1 MRKSSKI
8 DRIKDKTERV
18 KGLFSLRSKDEDGA
32 TSSSATQQAEELK
45 NSHSSS
51 VLPPLSNTSPNTA
64 TLGDDDEYQNT
75 PIGELWNLA
84 YKKLQQED
92 GALIE
97 EYEARLRGS
106 VTAALGSTLAAEEN
120 KGRWMN
126 IMLRCKM
133 EQVQKNIWK
142 FSFRSSEIQ
151 PAEVVQPILGVVK
164 LANDFLTTALAS
176 NPYASLAW
184 AGVSALLSLFLN
196 PMDQAAS
203 LAKGL
208 EYISLLIVQGR
219 MREDLYY
226 RRYETRQSDDQSSS
240 VSHVLYKGSLEKL
253 YRQILKFQATCY
265 CYYANDGAI
274 RLARDLVRRYNWV
287 GLMEQ
292 IQRQERQ
299 MGAIDQAWSDQ
310 QYNEE
315 CAAAEKRHKETI
327 HSLMTA
333 GADISSLRRAV
344 EEANAKQDHR
354 DFYRWLCDV
363 DPSDMYNAARNR
375 HEAGTSEW
383 FTEGEAFESWMNN
396 PRSLLWLHGKAGSGK
411 SVLSSSIIKFLQS
424 KHKDDATIATAYYY
438 FSFSDV
444 KKQERDAM
452 LASLIKQIC
461 CCRPNMPDSIARLK
475 KHRDQDMRPPTE
487 ELQEEL
493 IATLRGFSK
502 VHIII
507 DALDECPELG
517 GRREDLMKTL
527 RYILNAAPDNLHVIC
542 TSRKETDIYA
552 ELETH
557 LSEPTRI
564 EFDLSS
570 YLYKEAIKRDIGQ
583 YIDSTLADV
592 NYKSWS
598 DAIKKKVKE
607 ILIERSDGMFQ
618 YVRCQFEV
626 LRSLRSSSEIL
637 QALLDLPKGL
647 DQTYER
653 ILRMIHPKYQ
663 EQILNCLQWLAFSY
677 TPLSVEQLAHIFILR
692 PSDMDT
698 SQKIMQRLNQSEQL
712 FDSQDVLTYF
722 SGLVLVEFGIVRLAH
737 FSVKEYLNS
746 SRIHRDDAVSLGFS
760 ESDAHLSIAYW
771 CLAYHTYLSTS
782 DSYTI
787 QTRYPLK
794 SYSTNYWP
802 RHLEMVPY
810 KFWTAQV
817 AEKVAICLAMRS
829 QSLLNMILGSKR
841 FQDQWRRRQELAY
854 SDMAEM
860 LMRPHCF
867 TAWRG
872 FTLLTGH
879 ILSQSFGMKQYF
891 VQEDFD
897 IALFYA
903 IRGGSLQ
910 VAQLLLDKGANADAS
925 AIAKTKDESGDGKA
939 GDMLQLAVFRG
950 NFAMVNLL
958 LDRGADINAQ
968 RGGWGSALQT
978 AAKDE
983 NLSMLK
989 LLIERGADINFPSNE
1004 AGCVLLSAA
1013 GNMHCLQLLLDN
1025 GADVNKRGTGS
1036 MEKTALCEAAKAK
1049 YWDAFDL
1056 LLEHGANVNIGGIGG
1071 YPLHE
1076 MITNYR
1082 PGMDR
1087 IFPQLKRTFG
1097 LSIGVEGEFLRLKLL
1112 LSLGADPNTQ
1122 DGKGETALHKTCG
1135 HHKLTCSSTCIQM
1148 AQLLIDH
1155 GADVN
1160 IVAESHGTALQRAAY
1175 RGCMNMVK
1183 LLLENGA
1190 DVNIQGG
1197 TYGNALAAVC
1207 YSPKGLGTKAEMI
1220 QLLVDHGADVNAK
1233 GGTYGTALQAAAC
1246 CSKEGVKTM
1255 RILLELGADVNTVSG
1270 LFGNALQAAC
1280 KLGDVDMVS
1289 LLLDHG
1295 ADINAVTGEECG
1307 TALQAAGASI
1317 RWNGSEEIVRLLVER
1332 GADVNAEAGK
1342 YGTAL
1347 RTVCAKCP
1355 SNSQVE
1361 IVRLLLD
1368 HGANINAIT
1377 AGEYGTALQIVCAF
1391 PHWQGSEQVV
1401 RLLLERG
1408 ADVNAED
1415 GRFGTALQ
1423 AACAAK
1429 CEHWS
1434 QVKMIRLLLKYGAS
1448 VTGVQS
1454 SECGSPLQAA
1464 ASFHASKDVD
1474 GTAQMQLLLDHGA
1487 DANGYVS
1494 GEFGS
1499 AIHCA
1504 LSLKETLLNLEKGD
1518 SVDLSAVSETMKKR
1532 VRLLLDRGADVN
1544 LKGGKYGFPLQAACS
1559 IVYDIYENG
1568 HPRKR
1573 WYRRE
1578 SDTPSIQ
1585 LHLIDI
1591 ATGAVKMLLDECPH
1605 IDVNARGG
1613 IFGTALQAAAYSGQT
1628 ASVQLLLDHGA
1639 DITTNGVCGRY
1650 RTALDAAVIRAHWD
1664 IVKILLQAGA
1674 KPDCHLLPNPDEG
1687 WLEQVRKEDDP
1698 VAVERYR
1705 KFWEVEKSQHEQ
1717 VLLRRGR
1724 HVAYYHFVTM
1734 WLLAQFHLLTS
1745 FITVIFDFLMWKK
1758 KDAAKM

>member
-1 MRKSSKI
+1 MGKSSRI

-18 KGLFSLRSKDEDGA
+18 KELFTLRGKDGDES
-32 TSSSATQQAEELK
+32 TSSSATQKAQELK
-45 NSHSSS
+45 SSHS
-51 VLPPLSNTSPNTA
+51 
-64 TLGDDDEYQNT
+64 TLGNDNEYQNI

-84 YKKLQQED
+84 YEKLQQED
-92 GALIE
+92 SALIE

-126 IMLRCKM
+126 VMLRCKM
-133 EQVQKNIWK
+133 EEVQKNIWK
-142 FSFRSSEIQ
+142 FSFRSSEVQ

-219 MREDLYY
+219 MREDLYR
-226 RRYETRQSDDQSSS
+226 RRYETRQSDDQPST
-240 VSHVLYKGSLEKL
+240 VPHVLYKSSLERL
-253 YRQILKFQATCY
+253 YRQVLKFQATCY
-265 CYYANDGAI
+265 CYYANDGAT
-274 RLARDLVRRYNWV
+274 RLARDLIGRYNWV

-292 IQRQERQ
+292 IQRQESQ

-383 FTEGEAFESWMNN
+383 FIEGEAFESWMNN

-411 SVLSSSIIKFLQS
+411 SVLSSSVIKFLQS
-424 KHKDDATIATAYYY
+424 KHKDDVTIATAYYY

-461 CCRPNMPDSIARLK
+461 CCRPNMPDSMTRLK
-475 KHRDQDMRPPTE
+475 KHKDQDMRPPTE

-502 VHIII
+502 VYIVI

-527 RYILNAAPDNLHVIC
+527 RYILNAAPDNLHVMC
-542 TSRKETDIYA
+542 TSRKESDIYA
-552 ELETH
+552 ELERY

-570 YLYKEAIKRDIGQ
+570 YIHREAIKRDISQ
-583 YIDSTLADV
+583 YIDSTLADA

-598 DAIKKKVKE
+598 DIIKKKVKE
-607 ILIERSDGMFQ
+607 TLIDRSDGMFQ

-626 LRSLRSSSEIL
+626 LRSLRSSSEIKM
-637 QALLDLPKGL
+637 ALLDLPKGL

-653 ILRMIHPKYQ
+653 ILGMIDPKYQ
-663 EQILNCLQWLAFSY
+663 EHILSCLKWLAFSFI
-677 TPLSVEQLAHIFILR
+677 PLSVDQLAHIFIMR

-698 SQKIMQRLNQSEQL
+698 NEKIMQRLNQSEQL
-712 FDSQDVLTYF
+712 FDSQDVLAYF
-722 SGLVLVEFGIVRLAH
+722 SGLVLVEFGTVRLAH
-737 FSVKEYLNS
+737 FSVKEYLTS
-746 SRIHRDDAVSLGFS
+746 SRIYRDDALSLGFS
-760 ESDAHLSIAYW
+760 AADAHLWIAYW
-771 CLAYHTYLSTS
+771 CLAYHIYLSTP
-782 DSYTI
+782 DSRII
-787 QTRYPLK
+787 QTRYVLK
-794 SYSTNYWP
+794 SYSTTYWP
-802 RHLEMVPY
+802 LHLEMVPY
-810 KFWTAQV
+810 KIWTAQV
-817 AEKVAICLAMRS
+817 VEKLAICLAMQS
-829 QSLLNMILGSKR
+829 QSLLNMIVGSKMYK
-841 FQDQWRRRQELAY
+841 DQWRRMKELSY
-854 SDMAEM
+854 SDMTEM
-860 LMRPHCF
+860 LMRPYCF

-872 FTLLTGH
+872 FTLITGH
-879 ILSQSFGMKQYF
+879 VLSQRFGVKQYF
-891 VQEDFD
+891 AQEDFD
-897 IALFYA
+897 VALYYA
-903 IRGGSLQ
+903 IRGGSLRL
-910 VAQLLLDKGANADAS
+910 VQLLLDKGANADAS
-925 AIAKTKDESGDGKA
+925 AISTIKDESGDGKA

-950 NFAMVNLL
+950 SLAMVNLL

-978 AAKDE
+978 AARDE
-983 NLSMLK
+983 HLSMLK
-989 LLIERGADINFPSNE
+989 LLVEREADINGPSNE
-1004 AGCVLLSAA
+1004 AGCVLYAAA
-1013 GNMHCLQLLLDN
+1013 GNMDCLRFLLDN
-1025 GADVNKRGTGS
+1025 GADVNKRGTGN
-1036 MEKTALCEAAKAK
+1036 MDKTAFCEAARAK
-1049 YWDAFDL
+1049 DWEIFDL
-1056 LLEHGANVNIGGIGG
+1056 LLEQGANVNLGGMGG

-1097 LSIGVEGEFLRLKLL
+1097 LSIGVDGELRRLKLL
-1112 LSLGADPNTQ
+1112 LSLGADPNAL
-1122 DGKGETALHKTCG
+1122 DGKCDTALHKACG
-1135 HHKLTCSSTCIQM
+1135 HHKLRCSSTCVQI

-1160 IVAESHGTALQRAAY
+1160 IVGKSHGTALQKAAY

-1197 TYGNALAAVC
+1197 TYGNALQGVC
-1207 YSPKGLGTKAEMI
+1207 YSPRGLGTKAEMI

-1233 GGTYGTALQAAAC
+1233 AGVYGTALQAAAC
-1246 CSKEGVKTM
+1246 CSRQGIETM
-1255 RILLELGADVNTVSG
+1255 QILLKLGANVKAEG
-1270 LFGNALQAAC
+1270 GEFGNALQASC
-1280 KLGDVDMVS
+1280 NLGDLDTVS

-1295 ADINAVTGEECG
+1295 ADVNAVAGEEYE
-1307 TALQAAGASI
+1307 TALRAACSSM
-1317 RWNGSEEIVRLLVER
+1317 RWKGSEDIVRLLLER
-1332 GADVNAEAGK
+1332 GADVNAEGGK
-1342 YGTAL
+1342 FGTAL
-1347 RTVCAKCP
+1347 RTICAKSP
-1355 SNSQVE
+1355 SSSQIE
-1361 IVRLLLD
+1361 MVRLLLD
-1368 HGANINAIT
+1368 HGANINAVT
-1377 AGEYGTALQIVCAF
+1377 GEEHGTALQIACAS
-1391 PHWQGSEQVV
+1391 PPWQGGEEIV

-1423 AACAAK
+1423 VACAAH
-1429 CEHWS
+1429 CEHKS
-1434 QVKMIRLLLKYGAS
+1434 QVSIIRLLLEHGAS
-1448 VTGVQS
+1448 ATAVQS
-1454 SECGSPLQAA
+1454 SECASPLQAA
-1464 ASFHASKDVD
+1464 AGFYAGADVD
-1474 GTAQMQLLLDHGA
+1474 GNAQMQLLLDHGA
-1487 DANGYVS
+1487 DANGYAS
-1494 GEFGS
+1494 GKFGS
-1499 AIHCA
+1499 ALHCV
-1504 LSLKETLLNLEKGD
+1504 LSLEGTLRKLEKGET
-1518 SVDLSAVSETMKKR
+1518 VHLFAVSEMVER
-1532 VRLLLDRGADVN
+1532 RIRLLLDHGADVN

-1559 IVYDIYENG
+1559 VAYDIYENG
-1568 HPRKR
+1568 QPRER

-1578 SDTPSIQ
+1578 SDTPGIR
-1585 LHLIDI
+1585 LHLTAI
-1591 ATGAVKMLLDECPH
+1591 ATDAVKMLLDECPN

-1639 DITTNGVCGRY
+1639 DVSSNGVCGKY
-1650 RTALDAAVIRAHWD
+1650 RTALNAAVVRAHWD

-1674 KPDCHLLPNPDEG
+1674 KPECHLLLHPDER
-1687 WLEQVRKEDDP
+1687 WLEQIGKEDGK

-1705 KFWEVEKSQHEQ
+1705 KFWEVEKLQHEQ
-1717 VLLRRGR
+1717 VLLGRGR
-1724 HVAYYHFVTM
+1724 HVAYYHFMTM
-1734 WLLAQFHLLTS
+1734 WLLAQFHLLTG
-1745 FITVIFDFLMWKK
+1745 FITVVFDFLMWKK
-1758 KDAAKM
+1758 KDALRM

>member
-1 MRKSSKI
+1 MRKSSRI

-18 KGLFSLRSKDEDGA
+18 KGLFSLRSKDEDGP
-32 TSSSATQQAEELK
+32 TSSSAAPQAEEFK
-45 NSHSSS
+45 NSHSPS
-51 VLPPLSNTSPNTA
+51 VLLPLSNTSPNTA
-64 TLGDDDEYQNT
+64 TLGDDDEYQKT

-84 YKKLQQED
+84 YKKLQQDD

-106 VTAALGSTLAAEEN
+106 VTAAQGSTLATEEN

-126 IMLRCKM
+126 VLLRWKM
-133 EQVQKNIWK
+133 EEVQKNIWK

-151 PAEVVQPILGVVK
+151 PTEVVQPILGVVK

-226 RRYETRQSDDQSSS
+226 RRYEARQSNDESSP

-265 CYYANDGAI
+265 CYYANDGAT
-274 RLARDLVRRYNWV
+274 RLARDLIGRYNWV

-333 GADISSLRRAV
+333 GADLSSLRRAV

-383 FTEGEAFESWMNN
+383 FIEGEAFESWMNY

-424 KHKDDATIATAYYY
+424 KYKDDATIATAYYY

-461 CCRPNMPDSIARLK
+461 CCRPNMPDSITKLG
-475 KHRDQDMRPPTE
+475 KHKDQDMRPPTD
-487 ELQEEL
+487 ELQEVL

-527 RYILNAAPDNLHVIC
+527 RYILNAAPDNLHVVC
-542 TSRKETDIYA
+542 TSRKESDIYA

-557 LSEPTRI
+557 LFEPTRI

-570 YLYKEAIKRDIGQ
+570 YVYKEAIKRDIGQ

-598 DAIKKKVKE
+598 DVIKKKVKE
-607 ILIERSDGMFQ
+607 ILIERSDGI
-618 YVRCQFEV
+618 
-626 LRSLRSSSEIL
+626 SSSEIL
-637 QALLDLPKGL
+637 QALLNLPKGL

-653 ILRMIHPKYQ
+653 ILRMIDPKYQ
-663 EQILNCLQWLAFSY
+663 EQIISCLQWLAFSY

-712 FDSQDVLTYF
+712 FDSQDVLAYF
-722 SGLVLVEFGIVRLAH
+722 SGLVLEEFGIVRLAH

-760 ESDAHLSIAYW
+760 EADAHLSIAYW
-771 CLAYHTYLSTS
+771 CLAYHIYLSTP

-787 QTRYPLK
+787 QTQYPLK
-794 SYSTNYWP
+794 SYSTNSWP

-817 AEKVAICLAMRS
+817 VEKVAICLAMRS

-854 SDMAEM
+854 ADMAEM
-860 LMRPHCF
+860 LMRPHSF

-879 ILSQSFGMKQYF
+879 ILSQSFGVKQYF
-891 VQEDFD
+891 IQEDFD

-903 IRGGSLQ
+903 IRGGSLP

-925 AIAKTKDESGDGKA
+925 AISTVKDESGDGKA
-939 GDMLQLAVFRG
+939 GDVLQLAVFRG

-989 LLIERGADINFPSNE
+989 LLIERGADINVPSNE

-1013 GNMHCLQLLLDN
+1013 GNMHCLRLLLDN

-1049 YWDAFDL
+1049 YWEAFDL
-1056 LLEHGANVNIGGIGG
+1056 LLEHGVNVNIGGIGG

-1097 LSIGVEGEFLRLKLL
+1097 LSIGVEGEFRRLKLL
-1112 LSLGADPNTQ
+1112 LSLGADPNAQ
-1122 DGKGETALHKTCG
+1122 NGKGETALHKT
-1135 HHKLTCSSTCIQM
+1135 S
-1148 AQLLIDH
+1148 QLLIDH
-1155 GADVN
+1155 GADAN

-1197 TYGNALAAVC
+1197 AYGNALSAVC
-1207 YSPKGLGTKAEMI
+1207 YSPKGIGTKAEMI
-1220 QLLVDHGADVNAK
+1220 QLLVDHEADVNAK

-1255 RILLELGADVNTVSG
+1255 RILLKLGADVNAVSG

-1280 KLGDVDMVS
+1280 KVGDIDMVS
-1289 LLLDHG
+1289 FLLDHG
-1295 ADINAVTGEECG
+1295 ADVNAVTGEECG
-1307 TALQAAGASI
+1307 TALQAVCASI
-1317 RWNGSEEIVRLLVER
+1317 RWSGSEEIVRLLLER
-1332 GADVNAEAGK
+1332 GADVNAESGK

-1368 HGANINAIT
+1368 HGADINAVT

-1434 QVKMIRLLLKYGAS
+1434 QVKIIRLLLNHGAS

-1454 SECGSPLQAA
+1454 SECASPLQAA
-1464 ASFHASKDVD
+1464 AGFHANADVD
-1474 GTAQMQLLLDHGA
+1474 GNAQMQLLLDHGA
-1487 DANGYVS
+1487 DANGCVS
-1494 GEFGS
+1494 AEFGS
-1499 AIHCA
+1499 ALHCA
-1504 LSLKETLLNLEKGD
+1504 LSLEGTLLKLEKGD
-1518 SVDLSAVSETMKKR
+1518 SVNLEAVSEMVRKR
-1532 VRLLLDRGADVN
+1532 VRLLLDHGADVN
-1544 LKGGKYGFPLQAACS
+1544 FKGGKYGFPLQAACS

-1573 WYRRE
+1573 WFRRE
-1578 SDTPSIQ
+1578 SDTPGIQ

-1591 ATGAVKMLLDECPH
+1591 ATNAVKMLLDECPS

-1639 DITTNGVCGRY
+1639 DIASNGVCGRY
-1650 RTALDAAVIRAHWD
+1650 RTALNAAVIRAHWD

-1674 KPDCHLLPNPDEG
+1674 NPDCHLLLYPDER
-1687 WLEQVRKEDDP
+1687 WLEQVRKEDGP

-1705 KFWEVEKSQHEQ
+1705 KFWEVEKSQYEQ

-1734 WLLAQFHLLTS
+1734 WLVAQFHLLTG
-1745 FITVIFDFLMWKK
+1745 FIRVIFDFLMWKK
-1758 KDAAKM
+1758 KDAVKL

>member
-18 KGLFSLRSKDEDGA
+18 KGLFSLRSKDDDGA
-32 TSSSATQQAEELK
+32 RSSSATQQAEELK

-51 VLPPLSNTSPNTA
+51 VLLPLSNTSPNTA

-97 EYEARLRGS
+97 EYEARLRES
-106 VTAALGSTLAAEEN
+106 VTAAMGSALAVEEN

-208 EYISLLIVQGR
+208 EYVSLLIVQGR
-219 MREDLYY
+219 MREDLYH
-226 RRYETRQSDDQSSS
+226 RRYETRQNDDQSSS

-265 CYYANDGAI
+265 CYYANDRAT
-274 RLARDLVRRYNWV
+274 RLARDLIGRYNWV
-287 GLMEQ
+287 GLIEQ

-344 EEANAKQDHR
+344 EEANSKQDHR

-383 FTEGEAFESWMNN
+383 FIEGEAFESWMSY

-527 RYILNAAPDNLHVIC
+527 RYILNAAPDNLHMIC
-542 TSRKETDIYA
+542 TSRKGSDIYA

-570 YLYKEAIKRDIGQ
+570 YVYKEAIKRDIGQ

-598 DAIKKKVKE
+598 DVIKKKVKE

-637 QALLDLPKGL
+637 QALLDLPRGL

-653 ILRMIHPKYQ
+653 ILRMIDPKYQ
-663 EQILNCLQWLAFSY
+663 EQIISCLQWLAFSY

-698 SQKIMQRLNQSEQL
+698 SKKIMQRLNQSEQL
-712 FDSQDVLTYF
+712 FDSHDVLSYF

-760 ESDAHLSIAYW
+760 EADAHLSIAYW
-771 CLAYHTYLSTS
+771 CLAYHIYLSTP

-794 SYSTNYWP
+794 SYSTTYWP
-802 RHLEMVPY
+802 RHIEMVPY
-810 KFWTAQV
+810 KIWTAQV
-817 AEKVAICLAMRS
+817 IEKIAICLAMRS

-841 FQDQWRRRQELAY
+841 FQDQWRKMQELAY

-872 FTLLTGH
+872 FTLLTRH
-879 ILSQSFGMKQYF
+879 ILSRSFGVKQYF
-891 VQEDFD
+891 VQEDYD
-897 IALFYA
+897 IALYYA
-903 IRGGSLQ
+903 IRGGSTR

-925 AIAKTKDESGDGKA
+925 AIATTKGESGDNKA

-950 NFAMVNLL
+950 NPTMVNLL
-958 LDRGADINAQ
+958 LDRGAEINAQ

-978 AAKDE
+978 AASDE
-983 NLSMLK
+983 HLNMLK
-989 LLIERGADINFPSNE
+989 LLIKRGADINVPSNE
-1004 AGCVLLSAA
+1004 AGCVLLSAS

-1036 MEKTALCEAAKAK
+1036 MEKTALCETAKAK
-1049 YWDAFDL
+1049 HWEAFDL
-1056 LLEHGANVNIGGIGG
+1056 LIDHGADVNQGGTGG

-1076 MITNYR
+1076 MTTNFR

-1087 IFPQLKRTFG
+1087 IFPQLRRTFG
-1097 LSIGVEGEFLRLKLL
+1097 LSKAVDGEFLRLKLL
-1112 LSLGADPNTQ
+1112 LSLGADPNAQ
-1122 DGKGETALHKTCG
+1122 DGKGETALHKACG
-1135 HHKLTCSSTCIQM
+1135 HHKLTCSPTCVQI

-1155 GADVN
+1155 GADAN

-1197 TYGNALAAVC
+1197 TYGNALSAVC
-1207 YSPKGLGTKAEMI
+1207 YSPKGLGTKTEMI
-1220 QLLVDHGADVNAK
+1220 QLLVDHGADVNDK
-1233 GGTYGTALQAAAC
+1233 SGTYGTALQAAAC
-1246 CSKEGVKTM
+1246 CSKEGVKMM
-1255 RILLELGADVNTVSG
+1255 RILLELGADVNAASG

-1280 KLGDVDMVS
+1280 KLGDIDMVS
-1289 LLLDHG
+1289 LLLDYG

-1307 TALQAAGASI
+1307 TALQAACASI
-1317 RWNGSEEIVRLLVER
+1317 RWNGSEDIVRLLLER
-1332 GADVNAEAGK
+1332 GADVNVEGGK

-1355 SNSQVE
+1355 SDSQVE
-1361 IVRLLLD
+1361 IIRLLLD
-1368 HGANINAIT
+1368 HGANVNAVT

-1434 QVKMIRLLLKYGAS
+1434 QVKIIRLLLKHGAS

-1454 SECGSPLQAA
+1454 SECASPLQAA
-1464 ASFHASKDVD
+1464 AGFHTSKDVD

-1494 GEFGS
+1494 NEFGS
-1499 AIHCA
+1499 ALHCA
-1504 LSLKETLLNLEKGD
+1504 LSLEGTLLKLEKDD
-1518 SVDLSAVSETMKKR
+1518 SVHLEAVSEMVRKR

-1578 SDTPSIQ
+1578 SDTPGIQ

-1613 IFGTALQAAAYSGQT
+1613 IFGTALQAAAYSGQM
-1628 ASVQLLLDHGA
+1628 ASIQLLLDHGA

-1650 RTALDAAVIRAHWD
+1650 RTALNAAVIRAHWD

-1674 KPDCHLLPNPDEG
+1674 KPDCHLLLNPDEA
-1687 WLEQVRKEDDP
+1687 WLEQIRKEDGP

-1717 VLLRRGR
+1717 ALLRRGR

-1734 WLLAQFHLLTS
+1734 WLFAQFHLLTG
-1745 FITVIFDFLMWKK
+1745 FLRIVFDLLMWKK
-1758 KDAAKM
+1758 RDAVKV

>member
-1 MRKSSKI
+1 MRRLSRI

-18 KGLFSLRSKDEDGA
+18 KELFSLRGKEEDGP
-32 TSSSATQQAEELK
+32 TSSSATQQAQELK
-45 NSHSSS
+45 NSHSPS
-51 VLPPLSNTSPNTA
+51 VLLPLPNTSPNTA

-75 PIGELWNLA
+75 PIGELWNLS

-92 GALIE
+92 SALIE
-97 EYEARLRGS
+97 EYEARLRES
-106 VTAALGSTLAAEEN
+106 VTAALGSALAAEEN

-133 EQVQKNIWK
+133 EEVQKNIWK

-151 PAEVVQPILGVVK
+151 PTEVVQPILGVVK
-164 LANDFLTTALAS
+164 LANDFIITALAS

-219 MREDLYY
+219 MREDLYH
-226 RRYETRQSDDQSSS
+226 RRYEVRQSDDQSSP

-253 YRQILKFQATCY
+253 YRQILKYQATCY
-265 CYYANDGAI
+265 CYYANDGAT
-274 RLARDLVRRYNWV
+274 RLARDLIGRYNW
-287 GLMEQ
+287 
-292 IQRQERQ
+292 
-299 MGAIDQAWSDQ
+299 AWSDQ

-333 GADISSLRRAV
+333 GADISSLHRAV
-344 EEANAKQDHR
+344 EEANSKQDHR

-383 FTEGEAFESWMNN
+383 FIEGEAFESWINN

-424 KHKDDATIATAYYY
+424 KYKDDATIATAYYY

-461 CCRPNMPDSIARLK
+461 CCRPNMPDSITKLR
-475 KHRDQDMRPPTE
+475 KHKDQDMRPPTD
-487 ELQEEL
+487 ELQEVF

-542 TSRKETDIYA
+542 TSRKESDIYA

-570 YLYKEAIKRDIGQ
+570 YVYKEAIKRDIGQ

-598 DAIKKKVKE
+598 DVIKKKVKE

-637 QALLDLPKGL
+637 QALLNLPKGL

-653 ILRMIHPKYQ
+653 ILRMIDPKYQ
-663 EQILNCLQWLAFSY
+663 EQIISCLQWLAFSY

-698 SQKIMQRLNQSEQL
+698 NQKIMQRLNHSEQL
-712 FDSQDVLTYF
+712 FDSQDVLAYF

-746 SRIHRDDAVSLGFS
+746 SRVHRDNAVSLGFS
-760 ESDAHLSIAYW
+760 EADAHISIAYW
-771 CLAYHTYLSTS
+771 CLAYHTYLSTP

-810 KFWTAQV
+810 KIWTAQV
-817 AEKVAICLAMRS
+817 VEKVAICLAMRS

-860 LMRPHCF
+860 LMRPHSF

-879 ILSQSFGMKQYF
+879 ILSQSFGVKQYF

-925 AIAKTKDESGDGKA
+925 AISTVKDESGDGKA

-989 LLIERGADINFPSNE
+989 LLIERGADINVPSNE

-1025 GADVNKRGTGS
+1025 GADVTKRGTGG

-1049 YWDAFDL
+1049 YWEAFDL

-1097 LSIGVEGEFLRLKLL
+1097 LSIGVEGEFRRLKLL

-1122 DGKGETALHKTCG
+1122 DGKGETALHKACA
-1135 HHKLTCSSTCIQM
+1135 HHKLACSSTCIQI

-1155 GADVN
+1155 GANAN

-1197 TYGNALAAVC
+1197 TYGNALPAVC

-1233 GGTYGTALQAAAC
+1233 GGVYGTALQAAAC
-1246 CSKEGVKTM
+1246 HSNEGVKTM

-1280 KLGDVDMVS
+1280 KLGDIDMVS
-1289 LLLDHG
+1289 SLLDYG
-1295 ADINAVTGEECG
+1295 ADINAVSGEECG
-1307 TALQAAGASI
+1307 TALQAACASI
-1317 RWNGSEEIVRLLVER
+1317 RWNGSEEIVRLLLER
-1332 GADVNAEAGK
+1332 GADVNAEGGK

-1361 IVRLLLD
+1361 IIRLLLD
-1368 HGANINAIT
+1368 HGANINAVT

-1401 RLLLERG
+1401 RFLLERG
-1408 ADVNAED
+1408 ADVNAKD

-1423 AACAAK
+1423 AVCAAK

-1434 QVKMIRLLLKYGAS
+1434 QVKMIRLLLKHGAS
-1448 VTGVQS
+1448 VAGVQS
-1454 SECGSPLQAA
+1454 SECAGPLQAA
-1464 ASFHASKDVD
+1464 AGFHANADVD
-1474 GTAQMQLLLDHGA
+1474 GNAQMQLLLDHGA
-1487 DANGYVS
+1487 DVN
-1494 GEFGS
+1494 E
-1499 AIHCA
+1499 
-1504 LSLKETLLNLEKGD
+1504 EGD
-1518 SVDLSAVSETMKKR
+1518 SVNLTAVSETGANMASHSKR
-1532 VRLLLDRGADVN
+1532 PARSCMTFTKMGIHAN
-1544 LKGGKYGFPLQAACS
+1544 
-1559 IVYDIYENG
+1559 
-1568 HPRKR
+1568 
-1573 WYRRE
+1573 
-1578 SDTPSIQ
+1578 
-1585 LHLIDI
+1585 
-1591 ATGAVKMLLDECPH
+1591 AVKMLLDECPH

-1628 ASVQLLLDHGA
+1628 ASIQLLLDHGA
-1639 DITTNGVCGRY
+1639 DISPNGVCGRY
-1650 RTALDAAVIRAHWD
+1650 RTALNAAVIRAHWD

-1674 KPDCHLLPNPDEG
+1674 RPDCHLLLNPDEG
-1687 WLEQVRKEDDP
+1687 WLEQVRKEDGP

-1717 VLLRRGR
+1717 VLLKRGR
-1724 HVAYYHFVTM
+1724 HVAYYNFVTM
-1734 WLLAQFHLLTS
+1734 WLLAQIHLLTG
-1745 FITVIFDFLMWKK
+1745 FITLIFEFLMWKK
-1758 KDAAKM
+1758 KAAVEM

>member
-1 MRKSSKI
+1 MECKSSR
-8 DRIKDKTERV
+8 D
-18 KGLFSLRSKDEDGA
+18 
-32 TSSSATQQAEELK
+32 
-45 NSHSSS
+45 S
-51 VLPPLSNTSPNTA
+51 V
-64 TLGDDDEYQNT
+64 
-75 PIGELWNLA
+75 
-84 YKKLQQED
+84 
-92 GALIE
+92 
-97 EYEARLRGS
+97 ARL
-106 VTAALGSTLAAEEN
+106 
-120 KGRWMN
+120 
-126 IMLRCKM
+126 
-133 EQVQKNIWK
+133 VQK
-142 FSFRSSEIQ
+142 FR
-151 PAEVVQPILGVVK
+151 V
-164 LANDFLTTALAS
+164 ANYF
-176 NPYASLAW
+176 
-184 AGVSALLSLFLN
+184 
-196 PMDQAAS
+196 
-203 LAKGL
+203 
-208 EYISLLIVQGR
+208 
-219 MREDLYY
+219 
-226 RRYETRQSDDQSSS
+226 
-240 VSHVLYKGSLEKL
+240 
-253 YRQILKFQATCY
+253 
-265 CYYANDGAI
+265 
-274 RLARDLVRRYNWV
+274 AR
-287 GLMEQ
+287 
-292 IQRQERQ
+292 
-299 MGAIDQAWSDQ
+299 
-310 QYNEE
+310 
-315 CAAAEKRHKETI
+315 
-327 HSLMTA
+327 
-333 GADISSLRRAV
+333 
-344 EEANAKQDHR
+344 
-354 DFYRWLCDV
+354 
-363 DPSDMYNAARNR
+363 
-375 HEAGTSEW
+375 
-383 FTEGEAFESWMNN
+383 
-396 PRSLLWLHGKAGSGK
+396 
-411 SVLSSSIIKFLQS
+411 
-424 KHKDDATIATAYYY
+424 
-438 FSFSDV
+438 
-444 KKQERDAM
+444 
-452 LASLIKQIC
+452 
-461 CCRPNMPDSIARLK
+461 
-475 KHRDQDMRPPTE
+475 
-487 ELQEEL
+487 
-493 IATLRGFSK
+493 
-502 VHIII
+502 
-507 DALDECPELG
+507 
-517 GRREDLMKTL
+517 
-527 RYILNAAPDNLHVIC
+527 
-542 TSRKETDIYA
+542 
-552 ELETH
+552 
-557 LSEPTRI
+557 
-564 EFDLSS
+564 
-570 YLYKEAIKRDIGQ
+570 
-583 YIDSTLADV
+583 
-592 NYKSWS
+592 
-598 DAIKKKVKE
+598 
-607 ILIERSDGMFQ
+607 FQ

-626 LRSLRSSSEIL
+626 LRRLRSSSEIK

-653 ILRMIHPKYQ
+653 ILRMIDPKYQ
-663 EQILNCLQWLAFSY
+663 EQIMSCLQWLAFSY
-677 TPLSVEQLAHIFILR
+677 TPLSVEQLAHIFVLR

-712 FDSQDVLTYF
+712 FDSQDVLAYF

-760 ESDAHLSIAYW
+760 EVDAHLSIAYW
-771 CLAYHTYLSTS
+771 CLAYHIYLSTP

-810 KFWTAQV
+810 KIWTAKV
-817 AEKVAICLAMRS
+817 VEKVAICLAMRS

-841 FQDQWRRRQELAY
+841 FQDQWRKMQELAY

-891 VQEDFD
+891 VQEDYD
-897 IALFYA
+897 IALYYA
-903 IRGGSLQ
+903 IRGGNLQ
-910 VAQLLLDKGANADAS
+910 IAQLLLDKGANADAS

-950 NFAMVNLL
+950 NCAMVNLL

-989 LLIERGADINFPSNE
+989 LLIERGADINVPSNE
-1004 AGCVLLSAA
+1004 AGCILLSAA
-1013 GNMHCLQLLLDN
+1013 GNIHCLQLLLDN

-1036 MEKTALCEAAKAK
+1036 MEKTALCEAVKAK
-1049 YWDAFDL
+1049 HWEAFDL
-1056 LLEHGANVNIGGIGG
+1056 LLEHGANVNLGGMGG

-1097 LSIGVEGEFLRLKLL
+1097 LSIGVEGEFRRLKLL
-1112 LSLGADPNTQ
+1112 LSLGADPNAQ

-1135 HHKLTCSSTCIQM
+1135 HHKLTCSSTCIQI

-1155 GADVN
+1155 EADTN
-1160 IVAESHGTALQRAAY
+1160 IVAKSHGTALQRAAY

-1197 TYGNALAAVC
+1197 TYGNALIAVC

-1246 CSKEGVKTM
+1246 CSKEGIKPM
-1255 RILLELGADVNTVSG
+1255 QILLKLGADVNAVCG

-1280 KLGDVDMVS
+1280 KLGNIDMVS
-1289 LLLDHG
+1289 LLLDYG
-1295 ADINAVTGEECG
+1295 ADINAVTDEECG
-1307 TALQAAGASI
+1307 TALQAACASI
-1317 RWNGSEEIVRLLVER
+1317 RWTGSEEIVRLLLER
-1332 GADVNAEAGK
+1332 GADVNAEGGK
-1342 YGTAL
+1342 FGTAL

-1355 SNSQVE
+1355 SNSQLE
-1361 IVRLLLD
+1361 IIRLLLD
-1368 HGANINAIT
+1368 HGANINAVT

-1408 ADVNAED
+1408 ADVNTED
-1415 GRFGTALQ
+1415 GRFGTVLQ
-1423 AACAAK
+1423 AACAAE

-1434 QVKMIRLLLKYGAS
+1434 QVKIIRLLLKHGAS

-1454 SECGSPLQAA
+1454 SEYGSPLQAA
-1464 ASFHASKDVD
+1464 AGFHASKDVD
-1474 GTAQMQLLLDHGA
+1474 GTAQMQLLLDHDA

-1499 AIHCA
+1499 ALHCA
-1504 LSLKETLLNLEKGD
+1504 LSLKETLLKLEKGD

-1578 SDTPSIQ
+1578 SDTPGIQ

-1591 ATGAVKMLLDECPH
+1591 ATNSVKILLDECPS

-1628 ASVQLLLDHGA
+1628 SSIQLLLDHGA
-1639 DITTNGVCGRY
+1639 DVASNAVCGRY
-1650 RTALDAAVIRAHWD
+1650 RTALNAAVIRAHWD

-1674 KPDCHLLPNPDEG
+1674 KPDCHLLLNSDEG
-1687 WLEQVRKEDDP
+1687 WLEQVRQEDGP

-1705 KFWEVEKSQHEQ
+1705 KFWEVEKSQHEK

-1734 WLLAQFHLLTS
+1734 WLLAQIHLLTG
-1745 FITVIFDFLMWKK
+1745 FITVIFEYLMWKK
-1758 KDAAKM
+1758 KNTLKM